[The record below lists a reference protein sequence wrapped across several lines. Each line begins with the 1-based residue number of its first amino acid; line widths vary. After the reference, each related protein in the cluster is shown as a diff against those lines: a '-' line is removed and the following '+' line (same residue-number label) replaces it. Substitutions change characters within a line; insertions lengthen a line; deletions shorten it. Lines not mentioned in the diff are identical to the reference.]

1 MENFANIVEPEPK
14 ANCDDCASPISSSDS
29 SDEAT
34 TPIANVED
42 SGILKQPMKSRQL
55 RRQRIHTVHC
65 YIARTTVSAVAA
77 SAAMFEFSGEVI
89 QDDADGSMT
98 GTDSLFS
105 FFISLVSRFISHMQ
119 DSIYK
124 LGDMIGRPPRDPFS
138 EDTPPA
144 LLWAVDIGL
153 VCVAMAIL
161 CGIAAFAA
169 GAPQADPDPASFKE
183 TSDELPPD
191 SIGDRLWYR
200 TRVVIVMVL
209 SALGGGLLN
218 VKHSVHSALFLGM

>member
-1 MENFANIVEPEPK
+1 
-14 ANCDDCASPISSSDS
+14 
-29 SDEAT
+29 
-34 TPIANVED
+34 
-42 SGILKQPMKSRQL
+42 MKSRQL

-119 DSIYK
+119 DGSACLCDSIYK

-144 LLWAVDIGL
+144 LLWAV
-153 VCVAMAIL
+153 
-161 CGIAAFAA
+161 
-169 GAPQADPDPASFKE
+169 
-183 TSDELPPD
+183 
-191 SIGDRLWYR
+191 
-200 TRVVIVMVL
+200 
-209 SALGGGLLN
+209 
-218 VKHSVHSALFLGM
+218 